1 VKPKICVPLP
11 AGRLSDLAPMIR
23 RAEDSG
29 ADLIEIRLDYP
40 RVGPLR
46 ALDELTKVIKQA
58 SVPFIATNRQ
68 YQQGGLRPQ
77 DEKRRIEVLVSAA
90 NIGFQFVDIELTSA
104 DLRLTVQR
112 VKDCGAK
119 PIVSHHDLE
128 GTPSESEMERIVR
141 SEIEAGAE
149 VCKLVT
155 TAKLVDDNIRC
166 LVFTQRLS
174 QVTNIVCFAMGWKG
188 LLSRAFS
195 PFFGGYFTFASLDDG
210 LETAPGQLS
219 IADLERIYRTLG
231 VIE

>member
-1 VKPKICVPLP
+1 
-11 AGRLSDLAPMIR
+11 M
-23 RAEDSG
+23 
-29 ADLIEIRLDYP
+29 IEIRLDYP

-46 ALDELTKVIKQA
+46 ALDELNKVIKQA

-68 YQQGGLRPQ
+68 HQQGGLRPQ
-77 DEKRRIEVLVSAA
+77 DEKLRIEALVSAA
-90 NIGFQFVDIELTSA
+90 KIGFQFVDIELTSA

-141 SEIEAGAE
+141 SEIETGAE

-174 QVTNIVCFAMGWKG
+174 QVTKMVCFAMGWKG

-195 PFFGGYFTFASLDDG
+195 PFFGGYFTFASLDNG

-219 IADLERIYRTLG
+219 IADLEQIYRRLG
-231 VIE
+231 VAK